1 MVLVAIKCF
10 SSGHCSRQTVAD
22 MSSSGTESTVAQLP
36 PDFLPLLVS
45 KEKLWDNVA
54 QVFLQAT

>member
-1 MVLVAIKCF
+1 
-10 SSGHCSRQTVAD
+10 
-22 MSSSGTESTVAQLP
+22 MSSSGTESTVSQLP